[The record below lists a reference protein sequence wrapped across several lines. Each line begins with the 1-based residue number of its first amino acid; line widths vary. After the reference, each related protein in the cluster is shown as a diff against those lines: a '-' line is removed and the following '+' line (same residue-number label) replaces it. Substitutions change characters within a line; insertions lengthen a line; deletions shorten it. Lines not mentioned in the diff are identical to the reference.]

1 MRIRDGGVVY
11 CNSVMSTIM
20 KTVNDNLL
28 NLHFDINICISVVY
42 VIISF
47 FCWVKEIRP

>member
-1 MRIRDGGVVY
+1 MTHAHPRWRCRILQFWL
-11 CNSVMSTIM
+11 MSTIM

-42 VIISF
+42 VIISLL
-47 FCWVKEIRP
+47 